1 MLVIW
6 DIHINHRYQHDII
19 TTLKTTIAKFPDE
32 EHIIFLWDYVY
43 HFSYDRE
50 ALLGLYQFWIELFQQ
65 GKKLYI
71 LAGNHDWIG
80 NSFVYEEAQKA
91 FEIIS
96 QTPTNKGKIEFI
108 TKPQITI
115 IEGEK
120 ILFFPFSLEYEQVDV
135 SLFAENYPKIYNEI
149 TILQSKKQKN
159 FQLSADAN
167 ALLLK
172 YIAENADLL
181 VIHHHYFDGVK
192 FPWEKSQFSFKNIAL
207 SRYFLE
213 LSDIHYMSGHLHQ
226 TFCFKNY
233 LCAGSIRNTSSLET
247 NQIKGI
253 YRYTAQQWD
262 FHPLWINPNFSYV
275 LQWEEQLERKKID
288 SLIATM
294 RNDLENNLNSQ
305 QNFGTIAIHKDT
317 AIQRKKTSIFITS
330 WKIDYEKIDQY
341 IHPSFRQEL
350 KEVKLKKSKFQSLD
364 IKNLATL
371 YDRKNMN
378 SFSDW
383 KSLLKDFLKNRYG
396 GDYDQYE
403 NFLVHHKI
411 L

>member
-1 MLVIW
+1 M
-6 DIHINHRYQHDII
+6 
-19 TTLKTTIAKFPDE
+19 
-32 EHIIFLWDYVY
+32 Y

-172 YIAENADLL
+172 YIAENSDLL

-192 FPWEKSQFSFKNIAL
+192 FP
-207 SRYFLE
+207 
-213 LSDIHYMSGHLHQ
+213 
-226 TFCFKNY
+226 
-233 LCAGSIRNTSSLET
+233 
-247 NQIKGI
+247 
-253 YRYTAQQWD
+253 
-262 FHPLWINPNFSYV
+262 
-275 LQWEEQLERKKID
+275 
-288 SLIATM
+288 
-294 RNDLENNLNSQ
+294 
-305 QNFGTIAIHKDT
+305 
-317 AIQRKKTSIFITS
+317 
-330 WKIDYEKIDQY
+330 
-341 IHPSFRQEL
+341 
-350 KEVKLKKSKFQSLD
+350 
-364 IKNLATL
+364 
-371 YDRKNMN
+371 
-378 SFSDW
+378 
-383 KSLLKDFLKNRYG
+383 
-396 GDYDQYE
+396 
-403 NFLVHHKI
+403 
-411 L
+411 